1 MSFTWN
7 GRQLEVVKYG
17 DDEVL
22 YTYNS
27 EGIRTSKT
35 VNGITTTYQLEGAKI
50 ISETTSDTTIWYI
63 YDENGMIIGFEYLD
77 EAYYFEKNAQGDVLR
92 IFDETGKV
100 ISEYVYDAWGNVVK
114 TIGDE
119 DIAKVNPFRYRGYY
133 QDNETGFYYLQS
145 RYYDSETGRFLN
157 ADIKFTDKNNILGNN
172 LYTYCYNNSVNMLD
186 YDGREPMT
194 IAIIYFAAGVV
205 LAILAFAI
213 VITPAFQRAWNN
225 TCDALIGAIEVSF
238 DMMIG
243 ITTVEAKRLSN
254 RAKSIYNGVCSSL
267 ARAKSLK
274 YKHSTENHHIVAK
287 RAHNAKYARA
297 ILDIVGIDYNSEK
310 NLVRIKTGLHRRL
323 HTDVYYGWAN
333 SVVIKAY
340 NLAGGSYE
348 KKYLNVSNALK
359 TLKGFIRTMD
369 SLVSY

>member
-17 DDEVL
+17 DNEVL

-50 ISETTSDTTIWYI
+50 VSETTGDTTIWYI
-63 YDENGMIIGFEYLD
+63 YDENDMIVGFEYLD
-77 EAYYFEKNAQGDVLR
+77 EAYYFEKNAEGDVLR

-157 ADIKFTDKNNILGNN
+157 ADDIYFTQLSLNNICAANIYVYCLNNPINYSDYLGQW
-172 LYTYCYNNSVNMLD
+172 LIQAICGVV
-186 YDGREPMT
+186 GGAIFGT
-194 IAIIYFAAGVV
+194 IANKICKLIGVETVARV
-205 LAILAFAI
+205 LITTAFAGLGGI
-213 VITPAFQRAWNN
+213 LGAAFGPTLVGKTAPKLLDWVKKLEKAINGKSSFRPVLFEGETAIGFQYKKFKILLHFKHKKEPEKGMHITIQHYTGKNWRK
-225 TCDALIGAIEVSF
+225 TIE
-238 DMMIG
+238 
-243 ITTVEAKRLSN
+243 
-254 RAKSIYNGVCSSL
+254 
-267 ARAKSLK
+267 
-274 YKHSTENHHIVAK
+274 
-287 RAHNAKYARA
+287 
-297 ILDIVGIDYNSEK
+297 DIPIKKLGKVFVDWVKK
-310 NLVRIKTGLHRRL
+310 NLK
-323 HTDVYYGWAN
+323 
-333 SVVIKAY
+333 
-340 NLAGGSYE
+340 
-348 KKYLNVSNALK
+348 
-359 TLKGFIRTMD
+359 
-369 SLVSY
+369 